1 MTSLTKKLI
10 WYEME
15 EFHTGATDETANTD
29 DQNMWN
35 NLGCKKSFKIV
46 VTGLYIYVATL
57 KLGTCVSAA
66 LPFHHLDEI
75 PSYDAL

>member
-29 DQNMWN
+29 DQNM
-35 NLGCKKSFKIV
+35 
-46 VTGLYIYVATL
+46 
-57 KLGTCVSAA
+57 
-66 LPFHHLDEI
+66 
-75 PSYDAL
+75 